1 MRCDLHVHTSRSG
14 MCTVPLARHICR
26 ESYNDPLALYDTLKR
41 RGMDLVTVTDHDSID
56 AVEYLRSFPDFF
68 LSEEV
73 TCKLP
78 SGNEV
83 HIGVYDIS
91 EGQHVELQRRR
102 DDVPAFA
109 AYCRENRILSA
120 VNHVFSALTGGRA
133 FADFAIFRELFPAFE
148 TLNGHILP
156 TCNRRAELLC
166 AEWGK
171 LSLGGSD
178 SHTLAELG
186 RASTEVPGARSKRE
200 YLDSLKAGRG
210 CVRGLSGG
218 FRVCTRAVWTIGSN
232 IPKEHPWTILLA
244 PVLLAVP
251 FVTLG
256 SALHDGLFAKSWSRR
271 IGIRGT
277 WTRQNTCPAVVP
289 GSL

>member
-1 MRCDLHVHTSRSG
+1 

-26 ESYNDPLALYDTLKR
+26 ESYNDPMALYDTLKR

-56 AVEYLRSFPDFF
+56 AAEYLRRFPDFF

-78 SGNEV
+78 SGNEA

-91 EGQHVELQRRR
+91 EREHEELQRRR
-102 DDVPAFA
+102 DDLPAFA
-109 AYCRENRILSA
+109 AYCRENAILSS
-120 VNHVFSALTGGRA
+120 VNHVFSALTGRRA
-133 FADFAIFRELFPAFE
+133 AADFDLFRELFPAFE

-156 TCNRRAELLC
+156 TCNRRAELLS
-166 AEWGK
+166 ADWGK
-171 LSLGGSD
+171 ICLGGSD
-178 SHTLAELG
+178 SHTLTELG
-186 RASTEVPGARSKRE
+186 RAFTEVPGARNKRE
-200 YLDSLKAGRG
+200 YLNSLKAGRG
-210 CVRGLSGG
+210 RVRGLSGG
-218 FRVCTRAVWTIGSN
+218 FRVCTRAVWTIASN
-232 IPKEHPWTILLA
+232 IPKEHPWTLLLA
-244 PVLLAVP
+244 PVLMAVP

-277 WTRQNTCPAVVP
+277 WAPQESCPTVVSD
-289 GSL
+289 SL

>member
-1 MRCDLHVHTSRSG
+1 

-26 ESYNDPLALYDTLKR
+26 ESYNEPLALYGRLKR

-56 AVEYLRSFPDFF
+56 AVERLRSFPDFF

-78 SGNEV
+78 SGNEA

-91 EGQHVELQRRR
+91 EAQHVQLQRRR
-102 DDVPAFA
+102 EDVPAFA
-109 AYCRENRILSA
+109 AYCRENRILAA
-120 VNHVFSALTGGRA
+120 VNHVFSALTGVRA
-133 FADFAIFRELFPAFE
+133 ARDFAIFRELFPAFE
-148 TLNGHILP
+148 ILNGHILP
-156 TCNRRAELLC
+156 TCNRRAELLS

-186 RASTEVPGARSKRE
+186 RAFTEVPGAHSKRE
-200 YLDSLKAGRG
+200 YFDSLKAGRG
-210 CVRGLSGG
+210 RVRGLSGG
-218 FRVCTRAVWTIGSN
+218 FRVCTRAVWTIASN
-232 IPKEHPWTILLA
+232 IPKEHPWTLLLA
-244 PVLLAVP
+244 PILLAVP

-256 SALHDGLFAKSWSRR
+256 SVLHDGWFARSWSRR
-271 IGIRGT
+271 IGIRET
-277 WTRQNTCPAVVP
+277 WTPQETCPAAVP
-289 GSL
+289 DPL